1 MRQGCEKMVAQEIVV
16 KNGSSRSKKFLREVK
31 AELKK
36 VSWPTK
42 QELISNT
49 GVVFLTVTV
58 VCILIW
64 ILDATFAQVLR
75 FIIK

>member
-1 MRQGCEKMVAQEIVV
+1 MVAQETIV
-16 KNGSSRSKKFLREVK
+16 KTSPSRSKKFLREVK

-49 GVVFLTVTV
+49 GVVFVTV
-58 VCILIW
+58 VAVAFLIW
-64 ILDATFAQVLR
+64 TIDAVFTQLLH

>member
-1 MRQGCEKMVAQEIVV
+1 MVAQEIVV
-16 KNGSSRSKKFLREVK
+16 KKSSSRSKKFLREVK

-64 ILDATFAQVLR
+64 VIDAAFAQALR